1 VLLVLSGKSIRHI
14 LPPVI
19 LSCWRRQWTVWLWR
33 SFWNFRKRDRS
44 LSL

>member
-19 LSCWRRQWTVWLWR
+19 LSCWRRQ
-33 SFWNFRKRDRS
+33 
-44 LSL
+44 